1 MLHLSRAE
9 WFERAGQLANG
20 HAELIWHENSDVF
33 RYPTGDPQAA
43 EVDWAF
49 APLAEWRLARLVER
63 SPGSSEEACRA
74 YRTVARLWADG
85 EPRYRAR
92 ADTAAQR
99 LAALRCEAA

>member
-1 MLHLSRAE
+1 
-9 WFERAGQLANG
+9 
-20 HAELIWHENSDVF
+20 VF